1 MNASVLNDE
10 ISRLQSD
17 NRILS
22 EDLRQCQNDKD
33 FVWSLWKKLQVA
45 NPDVTQ
51 AISLV
56 VQREKEKAEIKD
68 RKVLDVL
75 QLKDDKIEELQTLLT
90 HRSRE
95 LGEIASLRIDHQ
107 GELQRFQREID
118 QLRDQNAALEM
129 QLRARGVVLT
139 PPPRF
144 SWKMRS
150 VEVRQKSSGD
160 LHRNTVESL
169 SHDKSD
175 LEQKC
180 RKMSTEIEVVRAEKE
195 SIIAQKVALENKVRQ
210 LEHDMNEKMDKF
222 EGIIRELGEARK
234 FLQQYEV
241 KTRQLTK
248 ETEFKN
254 KELETI
260 RKELSELWNSHNQ
273 LTEHSSQQ
281 AEVIRQLQS
290 LQQDTQ
296 KMLKNQEDAY
306 SMETNSLQDM
316 YKDLT
321 NRYEAAKKTQSEMRQ
336 EIHNVRK
343 ELLEKDSVIASLQG
357 KVDGYHR
364 RQRSHSPGT
373 SGSFIDDRPSADLE
387 IKVRGMQREL
397 NLLREELEDKDRLI
411 ERLEEENEK
420 VNIEFDVSGLN
431 KRGRTHST
439 PAREVRSVALSPI
452 KSSTREDYSRSRSLS
467 PVRKVKEGPAPR
479 QGDLRHRLV
488 QTERKLDDTKN
499 MLRLKNRELEELK
512 KAHAKRLDR
521 LKSAQTDY
529 KILKDQLKL
538 YEDENSNKMERGR
551 KKKRADPRELRQEN
565 SDKVWNELAVYKAEN
580 RNLVVEKMS
589 LEEEIDM
596 LKVQASQDAATL
608 HELKVAVEQEREN
621 RQYDKKKT
629 EYQTQEKSDLQAE
642 LTLTKSE
649 VQSKSIRLDKVE
661 RELRETR
668 SEKEVLQEERRNLK
682 SEILEMKQA
691 NSKHRMETANLKR
704 DINRLERE
712 LEEEKLAKQF
722 QAVKEKMY
730 TKPVRPTARSRRLES
745 RNNNRAAKRYQKALN
760 RSIEKMRSVFHDFE
774 DEGWEELPESEEIEE
789 ETESDSL
796 GQAIVDMSQS
806 QTPPPSDE
814 SMDNRHTIKQNL
826 RPLSFKMS
834 SVRNRRGGIRN
845 VHSRNRGVSRL
856 HKAKMDD
863 GIKRAMQKEVGTSS
877 SKPAVQDFSPSPK
890 IQEQRAY
897 EQRVQASNHLA
908 RQAKQLK
915 QRVGYLTQQVGSLSF
930 TITTLRDSRATAVK
944 ALEQQKE
951 VNQQQQADLNLA
963 NQRLRM
969 AKQNMQ
975 KLTTDMDKVLQEK
988 ASLEAQV
995 VEENRHTTATD
1006 KHTEQDW
1013 KILESRLKAS
1023 SNELCRQSNQV
1034 RQLKQE
1040 NEQQHEQ
1047 VRSLQ
1052 ERMSRLERDNNQKR
1066 TLLEDQRVK
1075 LKLAQTNAKSEQS
1088 ANEEM
1093 ETRIKLVQDTC
1104 DRLKIQVES
1113 YKKRL
1118 SAVTREKR
1126 EYEERFLKINNE
1138 LEKKNK
1144 HFVESQTR
1152 RMELESAVGELEK
1165 TAQQQL
1171 RGLASQSEVAI
1182 EAAQRK
1188 LSEAYYTIEQYQQF
1202 VKCLGQE
1209 FIKRLNQSR
1218 FHLKETLSHRE
1229 KDIRQS
1235 QANASLQKAQAMA
1248 KDILNLS
1255 QSDLEEIMS
1264 ADGES
1269 DRMEED
1275 ISTDKRRDKRWS
1287 KKCEKLL
1294 NSKEDFANPLV
1305 DLFVQKME
1313 EMCELTSKLQAA

>member
-10 ISRLQSD
+10 ISRLQSE

-45 NPDVTQ
+45 NPDVTK

-68 RKVLDVL
+68 RKVLEVL

-90 HRSRE
+90 LRSRE
-95 LGEIASLRIDHQ
+95 LGEIASVRIDHQ
-107 GELQRFQREID
+107 QELQRFQREID
-118 QLRDQNAALEM
+118 QLRDQNAAMEI
-129 QLRARGVVLT
+129 Q
-139 PPPRF
+139 
-144 SWKMRS
+144 MRS
-150 VEVRQKSSGD
+150 VEFREKTSGD
-160 LHRNTVESL
+160 SHRNTMESL
-169 SHDKSD
+169 SQDKND

-180 RKMSTEIEVVRAEKE
+180 RKLSTEIEVVRAERE
-195 SIIAQKVALENKVRQ
+195 SIIAQKVTFENKVRQ
-210 LEHDMNEKMDKF
+210 LECDIEEKVNKF
-222 EGIIRELGEARK
+222 ESIIREFGEAK
-234 FLQQYEV
+234 KLLQQYEV
-241 KTRQLTK
+241 KTQKLTK
-248 ETEFKN
+248 ENEFKN
-254 KELETI
+254 KELETV

-273 LTEHSSQQ
+273 LTDHSSQQ
-281 AEVIRQLQS
+281 ADLIRQLQS
-290 LQQDTQ
+290 LQHDTQ

-306 SMETNSLQDM
+306 CMETNSLQDM

-321 NRYEAAKKTQSEMRQ
+321 NRYESAKKAQSEMRQ
-336 EIHNVRK
+336 DVHNLRK
-343 ELLEKDSVIASLQG
+343 ELLEKDSIIASLQG
-357 KVDGYHR
+357 KVDGYQR
-364 RQRSHSPGT
+364 RQRSRSPGT

-387 IKVRGMQREL
+387 IKIRGMQREI
-397 NLLREELEDKDRLI
+397 NLLKDELEDKDRLI
-411 ERLEEENEK
+411 ERLEQENDK
-420 VNIEFDVSGLN
+420 LNIEFDVSGLN
-431 KRGRTHST
+431 RRERTHST

-452 KSSTREDYSRSRSLS
+452 KSSSRGEQSRSRSLS
-467 PVRKVKEGPAPR
+467 PVRRVKDGPPPR
-479 QGDLRHRLV
+479 QGDLRHRLL

-499 MLRLKNRELEELK
+499 MLKLKNRELEELK
-512 KAHAKRLDR
+512 KAHSKRLDR

-538 YEDENSNKMERGR
+538 YEDENSNKLERGR
-551 KKKRADPRELRQEN
+551 KKKRTDSRELRQEN
-565 SDKVWNELAVYKAEN
+565 SDKVWNELAVFKTEN
-580 RNLVVEKMS
+580 RSLVVEKMS

-596 LKVQASQDAATL
+596 LRVQASQDAATL
-608 HELKVAVEQEREN
+608 HELKVALEQERES
-621 RQYDKKKT
+621 RQYDKKKS
-629 EYQTQEKSDLQAE
+629 EYQNQEKSDLQSE

-649 VQSKSIRLDKVE
+649 VQSKSIRLDKLE
-661 RELRETR
+661 RDFRELQ
-668 SEKEVLQEERRNLK
+668 SEKEALLEERRNLR
-682 SEILEMKQA
+682 SEITELKQG

-712 LEEEKLAKQF
+712 LEEERLTKQF
-722 QAVKEKMY
+722 QAAKEKLSSKQ
-730 TKPVRPTARSRRLES
+730 TKPSGITRRAETKNKS
-745 RNNNRAAKRYQKALN
+745 RAAHRYQKALN
-760 RSIEKMRSVFHDFE
+760 KSIEKMRSVFNNFE
-774 DEGWEELPESEEIEE
+774 EEGWEEIPESEEIDE

-796 GQAIVDMSQS
+796 GQAIVDLSQCH
-806 QTPPPSDE
+806 TPPHSDE
-814 SMDNRHTIKQNL
+814 SMDHRHTIKRNL
-826 RPLSFKMS
+826 RPLSFKMAS
-834 SVRNRRGGIRN
+834 IRNRRVGIRN
-845 VHSRNRGVSRL
+845 VHSRNRGNSRAHSMKVADSNKGVSHR
-856 HKAKMDD
+856 
-863 GIKRAMQKEVGTSS
+863 EFGTSPI
-877 SKPAVQDFSPSPK
+877 KPAVQEFSPSPR

-915 QRVGYLTQQVGSLSF
+915 QRVGYLTQQ
-930 TITTLRDSRATAVK
+930 ITTLRESRGTAVK

-951 VNQQQQADLNLA
+951 MNQQQQADLNLA

-969 AKQNMQ
+969 AKQNIQ

-988 ASLEAQV
+988 ASLEAQL

-1023 SNELCRQSNQV
+1023 SNELCRQSNQA

-1047 VRSLQ
+1047 IRGLQ
-1052 ERMSRLERDNNQKR
+1052 ERVSRLERDNNQKR

-1075 LKLAQTNAKSEQS
+1075 LKLAQTNAKSEQN

-1093 ETRIKLVQDTC
+1093 ETRIKLVQDTS

-1126 EYEERFLKINNE
+1126 DYEERFLKVNTE

-1144 HFVESQTR
+1144 HFIESQTR

-1171 RGLASQSEVAI
+1171 RGLASQSETAI
-1182 EAAQRK
+1182 EAAQKK
-1188 LSEAYYTIEQYQQF
+1188 LSEAYYAIQQYQLF
-1202 VKCLGQE
+1202 VKSLCQE
-1209 FIKRLNQSR
+1209 LIKRLNQSR

-1229 KDIRQS
+1229 KESKQS
-1235 QANASLQKAQAMA
+1235 QVNASLQRAQAMA

-1255 QSDLEEIMS
+1255 QSDLEDIMS
-1264 ADGES
+1264 ADGDPE
-1269 DRMEED
+1269 RMEND
-1275 ISTDKRRDKRWS
+1275 ISTDKKRDRRWS

-1294 NSKEDFANPLV
+1294 NSKEDFVNPLV

-1313 EMCELTSKLQAA
+1313 EMCELSSKLQAA

>member
-10 ISRLQSD
+10 ISRLQSE
-17 NRILS
+17 NRIVS

-45 NPDVTQ
+45 NPDVTK

-68 RKVLDVL
+68 RKVLEVL

-90 HRSRE
+90 LRSRE
-95 LGEIASLRIDHQ
+95 LGEIASVRIDHQ
-107 GELQRFQREID
+107 QELQRFQKEID
-118 QLRDQNAALEM
+118 QLRDQNAAMEI
-129 QLRARGVVLT
+129 Q
-139 PPPRF
+139 
-144 SWKMRS
+144 MRS
-150 VEVRQKSSGD
+150 VEFREKTSGD
-160 LHRNTVESL
+160 SHRNTMESL
-169 SHDKSD
+169 SQDKND
-175 LEQKC
+175 LEQKY
-180 RKMSTEIEVVRAEKE
+180 RKLSTEIEVVRAERE
-195 SIIAQKVALENKVRQ
+195 SIIAQKVTFENKVRQ
-210 LEHDMNEKMDKF
+210 LECDIEEKVNKF
-222 EGIIRELGEARK
+222 ESIIREFGEAK
-234 FLQQYEV
+234 KLLQQYEV
-241 KTRQLTK
+241 KTQKLTK
-248 ETEFKN
+248 ENEFKN
-254 KELETI
+254 KELETV

-273 LTEHSSQQ
+273 LTDHSSQQ
-281 AEVIRQLQS
+281 ADLIRQLQS
-290 LQQDTQ
+290 LQHDTQ

-306 SMETNSLQDM
+306 CMETNSLQDM

-321 NRYEAAKKTQSEMRQ
+321 NRYESAKKAQSEMRQ
-336 EIHNVRK
+336 DVHNLRK
-343 ELLEKDSVIASLQG
+343 ELLEKDSIIASLQG
-357 KVDGYHR
+357 KVDGYQR
-364 RQRSHSPGT
+364 RQRSRSPGT

-387 IKVRGMQREL
+387 IKIRGMQREI
-397 NLLREELEDKDRLI
+397 NLLKDELEDKDRLI
-411 ERLEEENEK
+411 ERLEQENDK
-420 VNIEFDVSGLN
+420 LNIEFDVSGLN
-431 KRGRTHST
+431 RRERTHST

-452 KSSTREDYSRSRSLS
+452 KSSSRGEQSRSRSLS
-467 PVRKVKEGPAPR
+467 PVRRVKDGPPPR
-479 QGDLRHRLV
+479 QGDLRHRLL

-499 MLRLKNRELEELK
+499 MLKLKNRELEELK
-512 KAHAKRLDR
+512 KAHSKRLDR

-538 YEDENSNKMERGR
+538 YEDENSNKLERGR
-551 KKKRADPRELRQEN
+551 KKKRTDSRELRQEN
-565 SDKVWNELAVYKAEN
+565 SDKVWNELAVFKTEN
-580 RNLVVEKMS
+580 RSLVVEKMS

-596 LKVQASQDAATL
+596 LRVQASQDAATL
-608 HELKVAVEQEREN
+608 HELKVALEQERES
-621 RQYDKKKT
+621 RQYDKKKS
-629 EYQTQEKSDLQAE
+629 EYQNQEKSDLQSE

-649 VQSKSIRLDKVE
+649 VQSKSIRLDKLE
-661 RELRETR
+661 RDFRELQ
-668 SEKEVLQEERRNLK
+668 SEKEALLEERRNLR
-682 SEILEMKQA
+682 SEITELKQG

-712 LEEEKLAKQF
+712 LEEERLTKQF
-722 QAVKEKMY
+722 QAAKEKLSSKQ
-730 TKPVRPTARSRRLES
+730 TKPSGITRRAETKNKS
-745 RNNNRAAKRYQKALN
+745 RAAHRYQKALN
-760 RSIEKMRSVFHDFE
+760 KSIEKMRSVFNNFE
-774 DEGWEELPESEEIEE
+774 EEGWEEIPESEEIDE

-796 GQAIVDMSQS
+796 GQAIVDLSQCH
-806 QTPPPSDE
+806 TPPHSDE
-814 SMDNRHTIKQNL
+814 SMDHRHTIKRNL
-826 RPLSFKMS
+826 RPLSFKMAS
-834 SVRNRRGGIRN
+834 IRNRRVGIRN
-845 VHSRNRGVSRL
+845 VHSRNRGNSRAHSMKVADSNKGVSHR
-856 HKAKMDD
+856 
-863 GIKRAMQKEVGTSS
+863 EFGTSPI
-877 SKPAVQDFSPSPK
+877 KPAVQEFSPSPR

-915 QRVGYLTQQVGSLSF
+915 QRVGYLTQQ
-930 TITTLRDSRATAVK
+930 ITTLRESRGTAVK

-951 VNQQQQADLNLA
+951 MNQQQQADLNLA

-969 AKQNMQ
+969 AKQNIQ

-988 ASLEAQV
+988 ASLEAQL

-1023 SNELCRQSNQV
+1023 SNELCRQSNQA

-1047 VRSLQ
+1047 IRGLQ
-1052 ERMSRLERDNNQKR
+1052 ERVSRLERDNNQKR

-1075 LKLAQTNAKSEQS
+1075 LKLAQTNAKSEQN

-1093 ETRIKLVQDTC
+1093 ETRIKLVQDTS

-1126 EYEERFLKINNE
+1126 DYEERFLKVNTE

-1144 HFVESQTR
+1144 HFIESQTR

-1171 RGLASQSEVAI
+1171 RGLASQSETAI
-1182 EAAQRK
+1182 EAAQKK
-1188 LSEAYYTIEQYQQF
+1188 LSEAYYAIQQYHLF
-1202 VKCLGQE
+1202 VKSLGQE
-1209 FIKRLNQSR
+1209 LIKRLNQSR

-1229 KDIRQS
+1229 KESKQS
-1235 QANASLQKAQAMA
+1235 QANASLQRAQAMA

-1255 QSDLEEIMS
+1255 QSDLEDIMS
-1264 ADGES
+1264 ADGDPE
-1269 DRMEED
+1269 RMEDD
-1275 ISTDKRRDKRWS
+1275 ISTDKKRDRRWS

-1294 NSKEDFANPLV
+1294 NSKEDFVNPLV

-1313 EMCELTSKLQAA
+1313 EMCELSSKLQAA

>member
-10 ISRLQSD
+10 ISRLQSE

-45 NPDVTQ
+45 NPDVTK

-68 RKVLDVL
+68 RKVLEVL

-90 HRSRE
+90 LRSRE
-95 LGEIASLRIDHQ
+95 LGEIASVRIDHQ
-107 GELQRFQREID
+107 QELQRFQREID
-118 QLRDQNAALEM
+118 QLRDQNAAMEI
-129 QLRARGVVLT
+129 Q
-139 PPPRF
+139 
-144 SWKMRS
+144 MRS
-150 VEVRQKSSGD
+150 VEFREKTSGD
-160 LHRNTVESL
+160 SHRNTMESL
-169 SHDKSD
+169 SQDKND

-180 RKMSTEIEVVRAEKE
+180 RKLSTEIEVVRAERE
-195 SIIAQKVALENKVRQ
+195 SIIAQKVTFENKVRQ
-210 LEHDMNEKMDKF
+210 LECDIEEKVNKF
-222 EGIIRELGEARK
+222 ESIIREFGEAK
-234 FLQQYEV
+234 KLLQQYEV
-241 KTRQLTK
+241 KTQKLTK
-248 ETEFKN
+248 ENEFKN
-254 KELETI
+254 KELETV

-273 LTEHSSQQ
+273 LTDHSSQQ
-281 AEVIRQLQS
+281 ADLIRQLQS
-290 LQQDTQ
+290 LQHDTQ

-306 SMETNSLQDM
+306 CMETNSLQDM

-321 NRYEAAKKTQSEMRQ
+321 NRYESAKKAQSEMRQ
-336 EIHNVRK
+336 DVHNLRK
-343 ELLEKDSVIASLQG
+343 ELLEKDSIIASLQG
-357 KVDGYHR
+357 KVDGYQR
-364 RQRSHSPGT
+364 RQRSRSPGT

-387 IKVRGMQREL
+387 IKIRGMQREI
-397 NLLREELEDKDRLI
+397 NLLKDELEDKDRLI
-411 ERLEEENEK
+411 ERLEQENDK
-420 VNIEFDVSGLN
+420 LNIEFDVSGLN
-431 KRGRTHST
+431 RRERTHST

-452 KSSTREDYSRSRSLS
+452 KSSSRGEQSRSRSLS
-467 PVRKVKEGPAPR
+467 PVRRTKDAPPPR
-479 QGDLRHRLV
+479 QGDLRHRLL

-512 KAHAKRLDR
+512 KAHSKRLDR

-538 YEDENSNKMERGR
+538 YEDENSNKLERGR
-551 KKKRADPRELRQEN
+551 KKKRTDSRELRQEN
-565 SDKVWNELAVYKAEN
+565 SDKVWNELAVFKTEN

-596 LKVQASQDAATL
+596 LRVQASQDAATL
-608 HELKVAVEQEREN
+608 HELKVALEQERES
-621 RQYDKKKT
+621 RQYDKKKS
-629 EYQTQEKSDLQAE
+629 EYQNQERSDLQSE

-649 VQSKSIRLDKVE
+649 VQSKSIRLDKLE
-661 RELRETR
+661 RDFRELQ
-668 SEKEVLQEERRNLK
+668 SEKEALLEERRNLR
-682 SEILEMKQA
+682 SEITELKQG
-691 NSKHRMETANLKR
+691 NSKHRVETANLKR

-712 LEEEKLAKQF
+712 LEEEKLTKQF
-722 QAVKEKMY
+722 QAAKEKMSSKQ
-730 TKPVRPTARSRRLES
+730 TKLSGITRRAETKNKS
-745 RNNNRAAKRYQKALN
+745 RAAHRYQKALN
-760 RSIEKMRSVFHDFE
+760 KSIEKMRSVFNNFE
-774 DEGWEELPESEEIEE
+774 EEGWEEIPESEEIDE

-796 GQAIVDMSQS
+796 GQAIVDLSQCH
-806 QTPPPSDE
+806 TPPHSDE
-814 SMDNRHTIKQNL
+814 SMDHRHAIKRNL
-826 RPLSFKMS
+826 RPLSFKMTS
-834 SVRNRRGGIRN
+834 LRNRRVGIRN
-845 VHSRNRGVSRL
+845 VHSRNRGNSRA
-856 HKAKMDD
+856 HSMKVADSN
-863 GIKRAMQKEVGTSS
+863 KRVTHREFGTSPI
-877 SKPAVQDFSPSPK
+877 KPAVQEFSPSPR

-915 QRVGYLTQQVGSLSF
+915 QRVGYLTQQ
-930 TITTLRDSRATAVK
+930 ITTLRESRGTAVK
-944 ALEQQKE
+944 TLEQQKE
-951 VNQQQQADLNLA
+951 MNQQHQADLNLA

-969 AKQNMQ
+969 AKQNIQ

-988 ASLEAQV
+988 ASLEAQL

-1023 SNELCRQSNQV
+1023 SNELCRQSNQA

-1047 VRSLQ
+1047 IRGLQ
-1052 ERMSRLERDNNQKR
+1052 ERVSRLERDNNQKR

-1075 LKLAQTNAKSEQS
+1075 LKLAQTNAKSEQN

-1093 ETRIKLVQDTC
+1093 ETRIKLVQDTS

-1126 EYEERFLKINNE
+1126 DYEERFLKVNTE

-1144 HFVESQTR
+1144 HFIESQTR
-1152 RMELESAVGELEK
+1152 RMELESAMGELEK

-1171 RGLASQSEVAI
+1171 RGLASQSETAI
-1182 EAAQRK
+1182 EAAQKK
-1188 LSEAYYTIEQYQQF
+1188 LSEAYYAIQQYQLF
-1202 VKCLGQE
+1202 VKSLGQE
-1209 FIKRLNQSR
+1209 LIKRLNQSR

-1229 KDIRQS
+1229 KESKQS
-1235 QANASLQKAQAMA
+1235 QANASLQRAQAMA

-1255 QSDLEEIMS
+1255 QSDLEDIMS
-1264 ADGES
+1264 ADGDPE
-1269 DRMEED
+1269 RMEDD
-1275 ISTDKRRDKRWS
+1275 ISTDKKRDRRWS

-1294 NSKEDFANPLV
+1294 NSKEDFVNPLV

-1313 EMCELTSKLQAA
+1313 EMCELSSKLQAA

>member
-10 ISRLQSD
+10 ISRLQSE
-17 NRILS
+17 NRIVS

-45 NPDVTQ
+45 NPDVTKT
-51 AISLV
+51 ISLV

-68 RKVLDVL
+68 RKVLEVL

-90 HRSRE
+90 LRSRE
-95 LGEIASLRIDHQ
+95 LGEIASVRIDHQ
-107 GELQRFQREID
+107 QELQRFQREID
-118 QLRDQNAALEM
+118 QLRDQNAAMEI
-129 QLRARGVVLT
+129 Q
-139 PPPRF
+139 
-144 SWKMRS
+144 MRS
-150 VEVRQKSSGD
+150 VEFREKTSGD
-160 LHRNTVESL
+160 SHRNTMESL
-169 SHDKSD
+169 SQDKND

-180 RKMSTEIEVVRAEKE
+180 RKLSTEIEVVRAERE
-195 SIIAQKVALENKVRQ
+195 SIIAQKVTFENKVRQ
-210 LEHDMNEKMDKF
+210 LECDIEEKVNKF
-222 EGIIRELGEARK
+222 ESIIREFGEAK
-234 FLQQYEV
+234 KLLQQYEV
-241 KTRQLTK
+241 KTQKLTK
-248 ETEFKN
+248 ENEFKN
-254 KELETI
+254 KELETV

-273 LTEHSSQQ
+273 LTDHSSQQ
-281 AEVIRQLQS
+281 ADLIRQLQS
-290 LQQDTQ
+290 LQHDTQ

-306 SMETNSLQDM
+306 CMETNSLQDM

-321 NRYEAAKKTQSEMRQ
+321 NRYESAKKAQSEMRQ
-336 EIHNVRK
+336 DVHNLRK
-343 ELLEKDSVIASLQG
+343 ELLEKDSIIASLQG
-357 KVDGYHR
+357 KVDGYQR
-364 RQRSHSPGT
+364 RQRSRSPGT

-387 IKVRGMQREL
+387 IKIRGMQREI
-397 NLLREELEDKDRLI
+397 NLLKDELEDKDRLI
-411 ERLEEENEK
+411 ERLEQENDK
-420 VNIEFDVSGLN
+420 LNIEFDVSGLN
-431 KRGRTHST
+431 RRERTHST

-452 KSSTREDYSRSRSLS
+452 KSSSRGEQSRSRSLS
-467 PVRKVKEGPAPR
+467 PVRRVKDGPPPR
-479 QGDLRHRLV
+479 QGDLRHRLL

-499 MLRLKNRELEELK
+499 MLKLKNRELEELK
-512 KAHAKRLDR
+512 KAHSKRLDR

-538 YEDENSNKMERGR
+538 YEDENSNKLERGR
-551 KKKRADPRELRQEN
+551 KKKRTDSRELRQEN
-565 SDKVWNELAVYKAEN
+565 SDKVWNELAVFKTEN
-580 RNLVVEKMS
+580 RSLVVEKMS

-596 LKVQASQDAATL
+596 LRVQASQDAATL
-608 HELKVAVEQEREN
+608 HELKVALEQERES
-621 RQYDKKKT
+621 RQYDKKKS
-629 EYQTQEKSDLQAE
+629 EYQNQEKSDLQSE

-649 VQSKSIRLDKVE
+649 VQSKSIRLDKLE
-661 RELRETR
+661 RDFRELQ
-668 SEKEVLQEERRNLK
+668 SEKEALLEERRNLR
-682 SEILEMKQA
+682 SEITELKQG

-712 LEEEKLAKQF
+712 LEEERLTKQF
-722 QAVKEKMY
+722 QAAKEKLSSKQ
-730 TKPVRPTARSRRLES
+730 TKPSGITRRAETKNKS
-745 RNNNRAAKRYQKALN
+745 RAAHRYQKALN
-760 RSIEKMRSVFHDFE
+760 KSIEKMRSVFNNFE
-774 DEGWEELPESEEIEE
+774 EEGWEEIPESEEIDE

-796 GQAIVDMSQS
+796 GQAIVDLSQCH
-806 QTPPPSDE
+806 TPPHSDE
-814 SMDNRHTIKQNL
+814 SMDHRHTIKRNL
-826 RPLSFKMS
+826 RPLSFKMAS
-834 SVRNRRGGIRN
+834 IRNRRVGIRN
-845 VHSRNRGVSRL
+845 VHSRNRGNSRAHSMKVADSNKGVSHR
-856 HKAKMDD
+856 
-863 GIKRAMQKEVGTSS
+863 EFGTSPI
-877 SKPAVQDFSPSPK
+877 KPAVQEFSPSPR

-915 QRVGYLTQQVGSLSF
+915 QRVGYLTQQ
-930 TITTLRDSRATAVK
+930 ITTLRESRGTAVK

-951 VNQQQQADLNLA
+951 MNQQQQADLNLA

-969 AKQNMQ
+969 AKQNIQ

-988 ASLEAQV
+988 ASLEAQL

-1023 SNELCRQSNQV
+1023 SNELCRQSNQA

-1047 VRSLQ
+1047 IRGLQ
-1052 ERMSRLERDNNQKR
+1052 ERVSRLERDNNQKR

-1075 LKLAQTNAKSEQS
+1075 LKLAQTNAKSEQN

-1093 ETRIKLVQDTC
+1093 ETRIKLVQDTS

-1126 EYEERFLKINNE
+1126 DYEERFLKVNTE

-1144 HFVESQTR
+1144 HFIESQTR

-1171 RGLASQSEVAI
+1171 RGLASQSETAI
-1182 EAAQRK
+1182 EAAQKK
-1188 LSEAYYTIEQYQQF
+1188 LSEAYYAIQQYQLF
-1202 VKCLGQE
+1202 VKSLGQE
-1209 FIKRLNQSR
+1209 LIKRLNQSR

-1229 KDIRQS
+1229 KESKQS
-1235 QANASLQKAQAMA
+1235 QVNASLQRAQAMA

-1255 QSDLEEIMS
+1255 QSDLEDIMS
-1264 ADGES
+1264 ADGDPE
-1269 DRMEED
+1269 RMEND
-1275 ISTDKRRDKRWS
+1275 ISTDKKRDRRWS

-1294 NSKEDFANPLV
+1294 NSKEDFVNPLV

-1313 EMCELTSKLQAA
+1313 EMCELSSKLQAA

>member
-10 ISRLQSD
+10 ISRLQSE

-45 NPDVTQ
+45 NPDVTK

-68 RKVLDVL
+68 RKVLEVL

-90 HRSRE
+90 LRSRE
-95 LGEIASLRIDHQ
+95 LGEIASVRIDHQ
-107 GELQRFQREID
+107 QELQRFQREID
-118 QLRDQNAALEM
+118 QLRDQNAAMEI
-129 QLRARGVVLT
+129 Q
-139 PPPRF
+139 
-144 SWKMRS
+144 MRS
-150 VEVRQKSSGD
+150 VEFREKTSGD
-160 LHRNTVESL
+160 SHRNTMESL
-169 SHDKSD
+169 SQDKND

-180 RKMSTEIEVVRAEKE
+180 RKLSTEIEVVRAERE
-195 SIIAQKVALENKVRQ
+195 SIIAQKVTFENKVRQ
-210 LEHDMNEKMDKF
+210 LECDIEEKVNKF
-222 EGIIRELGEARK
+222 ESIIREFGEAK
-234 FLQQYEV
+234 KLLQQYEV
-241 KTRQLTK
+241 KTQKLTK
-248 ETEFKN
+248 ENEFKN
-254 KELETI
+254 KELETV

-273 LTEHSSQQ
+273 LTDHSSQQ
-281 AEVIRQLQS
+281 ADLIRQLQS
-290 LQQDTQ
+290 LQHDTQ

-306 SMETNSLQDM
+306 CMETNSLQDM

-321 NRYEAAKKTQSEMRQ
+321 NRYESAKKAQSEMRQ
-336 EIHNVRK
+336 DVHNLRK
-343 ELLEKDSVIASLQG
+343 ELLEKDSIIASLQG
-357 KVDGYHR
+357 KVDGYQR
-364 RQRSHSPGT
+364 RQRSRSPGT

-387 IKVRGMQREL
+387 IKIRGMQREI
-397 NLLREELEDKDRLI
+397 NLLKDELEDKDRLI
-411 ERLEEENEK
+411 ERLEQENDK
-420 VNIEFDVSGLN
+420 LNIEFDVSGLN
-431 KRGRTHST
+431 RRERTHST

-452 KSSTREDYSRSRSLS
+452 KSSSRGEQSRSRSLS
-467 PVRKVKEGPAPR
+467 PVRRVKDGPPPR
-479 QGDLRHRLV
+479 QGDLRHRLL
-488 QTERKLDDTKN
+488 QTERKLDNTKN
-499 MLRLKNRELEELK
+499 MLKLKNRELEELK
-512 KAHAKRLDR
+512 KAHSKRLDR

-538 YEDENSNKMERGR
+538 YEDENSNKLERGR
-551 KKKRADPRELRQEN
+551 KKKRTDSRELRQEN
-565 SDKVWNELAVYKAEN
+565 SDKVWNELAVFKTEN
-580 RNLVVEKMS
+580 RSLVVEKMS

-596 LKVQASQDAATL
+596 LRVQASQDAATL
-608 HELKVAVEQEREN
+608 HELKVALEQERES
-621 RQYDKKKT
+621 RQYDKKKS
-629 EYQTQEKSDLQAE
+629 EYQNQEKSDLQSE

-649 VQSKSIRLDKVE
+649 VQSKSIRLDKLE
-661 RELRETR
+661 RDFRELQ
-668 SEKEVLQEERRNLK
+668 SEKEALLEERRNLR
-682 SEILEMKQA
+682 SEITELKQG

-712 LEEEKLAKQF
+712 LEEERLTKQF
-722 QAVKEKMY
+722 QAAKEKLSSKQ
-730 TKPVRPTARSRRLES
+730 TKPSGITWRAETKNKS
-745 RNNNRAAKRYQKALN
+745 RAAHRYQKALN
-760 RSIEKMRSVFHDFE
+760 KSIEKMRSVFNNFE
-774 DEGWEELPESEEIEE
+774 EEGWEEIPESEEIDE

-796 GQAIVDMSQS
+796 GQAIVDLSQCH
-806 QTPPPSDE
+806 TPPHSDE
-814 SMDNRHTIKQNL
+814 SMDHRHTIKRNL
-826 RPLSFKMS
+826 RPLSFKMAS
-834 SVRNRRGGIRN
+834 IRNRRVGIRN
-845 VHSRNRGVSRL
+845 VHSRNRGNSRAHSMKVADSNKGVSHR
-856 HKAKMDD
+856 
-863 GIKRAMQKEVGTSS
+863 EFGTSPI
-877 SKPAVQDFSPSPK
+877 KPAVQEFSPSPR

-915 QRVGYLTQQVGSLSF
+915 QRVGYLTQQ
-930 TITTLRDSRATAVK
+930 ITTLRESRGTAVK

-951 VNQQQQADLNLA
+951 MNQQQQADLNLA

-969 AKQNMQ
+969 AKQNIQ

-988 ASLEAQV
+988 ASLEAQL

-1023 SNELCRQSNQV
+1023 SNELCRQSNQA

-1047 VRSLQ
+1047 IRGLQ
-1052 ERMSRLERDNNQKR
+1052 ERVSRLERDNNQKR

-1075 LKLAQTNAKSEQS
+1075 LKLAQTNAKSEQN

-1093 ETRIKLVQDTC
+1093 ETRIKLVQDTS

-1126 EYEERFLKINNE
+1126 DYEERFLKVNTE

-1144 HFVESQTR
+1144 HFIESQTR

-1171 RGLASQSEVAI
+1171 RGLASQSETAI
-1182 EAAQRK
+1182 EAAQKK
-1188 LSEAYYTIEQYQQF
+1188 LSEAYYAIQQYQLF
-1202 VKCLGQE
+1202 VKSLGQE
-1209 FIKRLNQSR
+1209 LIKRLNQSR

-1229 KDIRQS
+1229 KESKQS
-1235 QANASLQKAQAMA
+1235 QANASLQRAQAMA

-1255 QSDLEEIMS
+1255 QSDLEDIMS
-1264 ADGES
+1264 ADGDPE
-1269 DRMEED
+1269 RMEDD
-1275 ISTDKRRDKRWS
+1275 ISTDKKRDRRWS

-1294 NSKEDFANPLV
+1294 NSKEDFVNPLV

-1313 EMCELTSKLQAA
+1313 EMCELSSKLQAA

>member
-10 ISRLQSD
+10 ISRLQSE
-17 NRILS
+17 NRIVS

-45 NPDVTQ
+45 NPDVTK

-68 RKVLDVL
+68 RKVLEVL

-90 HRSRE
+90 LRSRE
-95 LGEIASLRIDHQ
+95 LGEIASVRIDHQ
-107 GELQRFQREID
+107 QELQRFQREID
-118 QLRDQNAALEM
+118 QLRDQNAAMEI
-129 QLRARGVVLT
+129 Q
-139 PPPRF
+139 
-144 SWKMRS
+144 MRS
-150 VEVRQKSSGD
+150 VEFREKTSGD
-160 LHRNTVESL
+160 SHRNTMESL
-169 SHDKSD
+169 SQDKND

-180 RKMSTEIEVVRAEKE
+180 RKLSTEIEVVRAERE
-195 SIIAQKVALENKVRQ
+195 SIIAQKVTFENKVRQ
-210 LEHDMNEKMDKF
+210 LECDIEEKVNKF
-222 EGIIRELGEARK
+222 ESIIREFGEAK
-234 FLQQYEV
+234 KLLQQYEV
-241 KTRQLTK
+241 KTQKLTK
-248 ETEFKN
+248 ENEFKN
-254 KELETI
+254 KELETV

-273 LTEHSSQQ
+273 LTDHSSQQ
-281 AEVIRQLQS
+281 ADLIRQLQS
-290 LQQDTQ
+290 LQHDTQ

-306 SMETNSLQDM
+306 CMETNSLQDM

-321 NRYEAAKKTQSEMRQ
+321 NRYESAKKAQSEMRQ
-336 EIHNVRK
+336 DVHNLRK
-343 ELLEKDSVIASLQG
+343 ELLEKDSIIASLQG
-357 KVDGYHR
+357 KVDGYQR
-364 RQRSHSPGT
+364 RQRSRSPGT

-387 IKVRGMQREL
+387 IKIRGMQREI
-397 NLLREELEDKDRLI
+397 NLLKDELEDKDRLI
-411 ERLEEENEK
+411 ERLEQENDK
-420 VNIEFDVSGLN
+420 LNIEFDVSGLN
-431 KRGRTHST
+431 RRERTHST

-452 KSSTREDYSRSRSLS
+452 KSSSRGEQSRSRSLS
-467 PVRKVKEGPAPR
+467 PVRRVKDGPPPR
-479 QGDLRHRLV
+479 QGDLRHRLL

-499 MLRLKNRELEELK
+499 MLKLKNRELEELK
-512 KAHAKRLDR
+512 KAHSKRLDR

-538 YEDENSNKMERGR
+538 YEDENSNKLERGR
-551 KKKRADPRELRQEN
+551 KKKRTDSRELRQEN
-565 SDKVWNELAVYKAEN
+565 SDKVWNELAVFKTEN
-580 RNLVVEKMS
+580 RSLVVEKMS

-596 LKVQASQDAATL
+596 LRVQASQDAATL
-608 HELKVAVEQEREN
+608 HELKVALEQERES
-621 RQYDKKKT
+621 RQYDKKKS
-629 EYQTQEKSDLQAE
+629 EYQNQEKSDLQSE

-649 VQSKSIRLDKVE
+649 VQSKSIRLDKLE
-661 RELRETR
+661 RDFRELQ
-668 SEKEVLQEERRNLK
+668 SEKEALLEERRNLR
-682 SEILEMKQA
+682 SEITELKQG

-712 LEEEKLAKQF
+712 LEEERLTKQF
-722 QAVKEKMY
+722 QAAKEKLSSKQ
-730 TKPVRPTARSRRLES
+730 TKPSGITRRAETKNKS
-745 RNNNRAAKRYQKALN
+745 RAAHRYQKALN
-760 RSIEKMRSVFHDFE
+760 KSIEKMRSVFNNFE
-774 DEGWEELPESEEIEE
+774 EEGWEEIPESEEIDE

-796 GQAIVDMSQS
+796 GQAIVDLSQCH
-806 QTPPPSDE
+806 TPPHSDE
-814 SMDNRHTIKQNL
+814 SMDHRHTIKRNL
-826 RPLSFKMS
+826 RPLSFKMAS
-834 SVRNRRGGIRN
+834 IRNRRVGIRN
-845 VHSRNRGVSRL
+845 VHSRNRDNSRAHSMKVADSNKGVSHR
-856 HKAKMDD
+856 
-863 GIKRAMQKEVGTSS
+863 EFGTSPI
-877 SKPAVQDFSPSPK
+877 KPAVQEFSPSPR

-915 QRVGYLTQQVGSLSF
+915 QRVGYLTQQ
-930 TITTLRDSRATAVK
+930 ITTLRESRGTAVK

-951 VNQQQQADLNLA
+951 MNQQQQADLNLA

-969 AKQNMQ
+969 AKQNIQ

-988 ASLEAQV
+988 ASLEAQL

-1023 SNELCRQSNQV
+1023 SNELCRQSNQA

-1047 VRSLQ
+1047 IRGLQ
-1052 ERMSRLERDNNQKR
+1052 ERVSRLERDNNQKR

-1075 LKLAQTNAKSEQS
+1075 LKLAQTNAKSEQN

-1093 ETRIKLVQDTC
+1093 ETRIKLVQDTS

-1126 EYEERFLKINNE
+1126 DYEERFLKVNTE

-1144 HFVESQTR
+1144 HFIESQTR

-1171 RGLASQSEVAI
+1171 RGLASQSETAI
-1182 EAAQRK
+1182 EAAQKK
-1188 LSEAYYTIEQYQQF
+1188 LSEAYYAIQQYQLF
-1202 VKCLGQE
+1202 VKSLGQE
-1209 FIKRLNQSR
+1209 LIKRLNQSR

-1229 KDIRQS
+1229 KESKQS
-1235 QANASLQKAQAMA
+1235 QANASLQRAQAMA

-1255 QSDLEEIMS
+1255 QSDLEDIMS
-1264 ADGES
+1264 ADGDPE
-1269 DRMEED
+1269 RMEDD
-1275 ISTDKRRDKRWS
+1275 ISTDKKRDRRWS

-1294 NSKEDFANPLV
+1294 NSKEDFVNPLV

-1313 EMCELTSKLQAA
+1313 EMCELSSKLQAA

>member
-10 ISRLQSD
+10 ISRLQSE

-45 NPDVTQ
+45 NPDVTK

-68 RKVLDVL
+68 RKVLEVL

-90 HRSRE
+90 LRSRE
-95 LGEIASLRIDHQ
+95 LGEIASVRIDHQ
-107 GELQRFQREID
+107 QELQRFQREID
-118 QLRDQNAALEM
+118 QLRDQNAAMEI
-129 QLRARGVVLT
+129 QLRAQGVVFT

-150 VEVRQKSSGD
+150 VEFREKTSGD
-160 LHRNTVESL
+160 SHRNTMESL
-169 SHDKSD
+169 SQDKND

-180 RKMSTEIEVVRAEKE
+180 RKLSTEIEVVRAERE
-195 SIIAQKVALENKVRQ
+195 SIIAQKVTFENKVRQ
-210 LEHDMNEKMDKF
+210 LECDIEEKVNKF
-222 EGIIRELGEARK
+222 ESIIREFGEAK
-234 FLQQYEV
+234 KLLQQYEV
-241 KTRQLTK
+241 KTQKLTK
-248 ETEFKN
+248 ENEFKN
-254 KELETI
+254 KELETV

-273 LTEHSSQQ
+273 LTDHSSQQ
-281 AEVIRQLQS
+281 ADLIRQLQS
-290 LQQDTQ
+290 LQHDTQ

-306 SMETNSLQDM
+306 CMETNSLQDM

-321 NRYEAAKKTQSEMRQ
+321 NRYESAKKAQSEMRQ
-336 EIHNVRK
+336 DVHNLRK
-343 ELLEKDSVIASLQG
+343 ELLEKDSIIASLQG
-357 KVDGYHR
+357 KVDGYQR
-364 RQRSHSPGT
+364 RQRSRSPGT

-387 IKVRGMQREL
+387 IKIRGMQREI
-397 NLLREELEDKDRLI
+397 NLLKDELEDKDRLI
-411 ERLEEENEK
+411 ERLEQENDK
-420 VNIEFDVSGLN
+420 LNIEFDVSGLN
-431 KRGRTHST
+431 RRERTHST

-452 KSSTREDYSRSRSLS
+452 KSSSRGEQSRSRSLS
-467 PVRKVKEGPAPR
+467 PVRRVKDGPPPR
-479 QGDLRHRLV
+479 QGDLRHRLL

-499 MLRLKNRELEELK
+499 MLKLKNRELEELK
-512 KAHAKRLDR
+512 KAHSKRLDR

-538 YEDENSNKMERGR
+538 YEDENSNKLERGR
-551 KKKRADPRELRQEN
+551 KKKRTDSRELRQEN
-565 SDKVWNELAVYKAEN
+565 SDKVWNELAVFKTEN
-580 RNLVVEKMS
+580 RSLVVEKMS

-596 LKVQASQDAATL
+596 LRVQASQDAATL
-608 HELKVAVEQEREN
+608 HELKVALEQERES
-621 RQYDKKKT
+621 RQYDKKKS
-629 EYQTQEKSDLQAE
+629 EYQNQEKSDLQSE

-649 VQSKSIRLDKVE
+649 VQSKSIRLDKLE
-661 RELRETR
+661 RDFRELQ
-668 SEKEVLQEERRNLK
+668 SEKEALLEERRNLR
-682 SEILEMKQA
+682 SEITELKQG

-712 LEEEKLAKQF
+712 LEEERLTKQF
-722 QAVKEKMY
+722 QAAKEKLSSKQ
-730 TKPVRPTARSRRLES
+730 TKPSGITRRAETKNKS
-745 RNNNRAAKRYQKALN
+745 RAAHRYQKALN
-760 RSIEKMRSVFHDFE
+760 KSIEKMRSVFNNFE
-774 DEGWEELPESEEIEE
+774 EEGWEEIPESEEIDE

-796 GQAIVDMSQS
+796 GQAIVDLSQCH
-806 QTPPPSDE
+806 TPPHSDE
-814 SMDNRHTIKQNL
+814 SMDHRHTIKRNL
-826 RPLSFKMS
+826 RPLSFKMAS
-834 SVRNRRGGIRN
+834 LRNRRVGIRN
-845 VHSRNRGVSRL
+845 VHSRNRGNSRAHSMKVADSNKGVSHR
-856 HKAKMDD
+856 
-863 GIKRAMQKEVGTSS
+863 EFGTSPI
-877 SKPAVQDFSPSPK
+877 KPAVQEFSPSPR

-915 QRVGYLTQQVGSLSF
+915 QRVGYLTQQ
-930 TITTLRDSRATAVK
+930 ITTLRESRGTAVK

-951 VNQQQQADLNLA
+951 MNQQQQADLNLA

-969 AKQNMQ
+969 AKQNIQ

-988 ASLEAQV
+988 ASLEAQL

-1023 SNELCRQSNQV
+1023 SNELCRQSNQA

-1047 VRSLQ
+1047 IRGLQ
-1052 ERMSRLERDNNQKR
+1052 ERVSRLERDNNQKR

-1075 LKLAQTNAKSEQS
+1075 LKLAQTNAKSEQN

-1093 ETRIKLVQDTC
+1093 ETRIKLVQDTS

-1126 EYEERFLKINNE
+1126 DYEERFLKVNTE

-1144 HFVESQTR
+1144 HFIESQTR

-1171 RGLASQSEVAI
+1171 RGLASQSETAI
-1182 EAAQRK
+1182 EAAQKK
-1188 LSEAYYTIEQYQQF
+1188 LSEAYYAIQQYQLF
-1202 VKCLGQE
+1202 VKSLGQE
-1209 FIKRLNQSR
+1209 LIKRLNQSR

-1229 KDIRQS
+1229 KESKQS
-1235 QANASLQKAQAMA
+1235 QANASLQRAQAMA

-1255 QSDLEEIMS
+1255 QSDLEDIMS
-1264 ADGES
+1264 ADGDPE
-1269 DRMEED
+1269 RMEDD
-1275 ISTDKRRDKRWS
+1275 ISTDKKRDRRWS

-1294 NSKEDFANPLV
+1294 NSKEDFVNPLV

-1313 EMCELTSKLQAA
+1313 EMCELSSKLQAA

>member
-10 ISRLQSD
+10 ISRLQSE

-45 NPDVTQ
+45 NPDVTK

-68 RKVLDVL
+68 RKVLEVL

-90 HRSRE
+90 LRSRE
-95 LGEIASLRIDHQ
+95 LGEIASVRIDHQ
-107 GELQRFQREID
+107 QELQRFQREID
-118 QLRDQNAALEM
+118 QLRDQNAAMEI
-129 QLRARGVVLT
+129 Q
-139 PPPRF
+139 
-144 SWKMRS
+144 MRS
-150 VEVRQKSSGD
+150 VEFREKTSGD
-160 LHRNTVESL
+160 SHRNTMESL
-169 SHDKSD
+169 SQDKND

-180 RKMSTEIEVVRAEKE
+180 RKLSTEIEVVRAERE
-195 SIIAQKVALENKVRQ
+195 SVVAQKVTFENKVRQ
-210 LEHDMNEKMDKF
+210 LECDIEEKVNKF
-222 EGIIRELGEARK
+222 ESIIREFGEAK
-234 FLQQYEV
+234 KLLQQYEV
-241 KTRQLTK
+241 KTQKLTK
-248 ETEFKN
+248 ENEFKN
-254 KELETI
+254 KELETV

-273 LTEHSSQQ
+273 LTDHSSQQ
-281 AEVIRQLQS
+281 ADLIRQLQS
-290 LQQDTQ
+290 LQHDTQ

-306 SMETNSLQDM
+306 CMETNSLQDM

-321 NRYEAAKKTQSEMRQ
+321 NRYESAKKAQSEMRQ
-336 EIHNVRK
+336 DVHNLRK

-357 KVDGYHR
+357 KVDGYQR
-364 RQRSHSPGT
+364 RQRSRSPGT

-387 IKVRGMQREL
+387 IKIRGMQREI
-397 NLLREELEDKDRLI
+397 NLLKDELEDKDRLI
-411 ERLEEENEK
+411 ERLEQENDK
-420 VNIEFDVSGLN
+420 LNIEFDVSGLN
-431 KRGRTHST
+431 RRERTHST

-452 KSSTREDYSRSRSLS
+452 KSSSRGEQSRSRSLS
-467 PVRKVKEGPAPR
+467 PVRRVKDGPPPR
-479 QGDLRHRLV
+479 QGDLRHRLL

-512 KAHAKRLDR
+512 KAHSKRLDR

-538 YEDENSNKMERGR
+538 YEDENSNKSERGR
-551 KKKRADPRELRQEN
+551 KKKRTDSRELRQEN
-565 SDKVWNELAVYKAEN
+565 SDKVWNELAVFKTEN

-596 LKVQASQDAATL
+596 LRVQASQDAATL
-608 HELKVAVEQEREN
+608 HELKVALEQEKES
-621 RQYDKKKT
+621 RQYDKKKS
-629 EYQTQEKSDLQAE
+629 EYQSQERSDLQSE
-642 LTLTKSE
+642 LTLTRSE
-649 VQSKSIRLDKVE
+649 VQSKSIRLDKLE
-661 RELRETR
+661 RDFRELQN
-668 SEKEVLQEERRNLK
+668 EKEGLLEERRNLR
-682 SEILEMKQA
+682 SEITELKQG

-712 LEEEKLAKQF
+712 LEEEKLTKQF
-722 QAVKEKMY
+722 QAAKEKLSSKQ
-730 TKPVRPTARSRRLES
+730 TKPSGISRRAETKNKS
-745 RNNNRAAKRYQKALN
+745 RAAHRYQKALN
-760 RSIEKMRSVFHDFE
+760 KSIEKMRSVFNNFE
-774 DEGWEELPESEEIEE
+774 EEGWEEIPESEEIDE

-796 GQAIVDMSQS
+796 GQAIVDLSQCH
-806 QTPPPSDE
+806 TPQHSDE
-814 SMDNRHTIKQNL
+814 SLDHRNTIKRSM
-826 RPLSFKMS
+826 RPLSFKMAFL
-834 SVRNRRGGIRN
+834 RNRRVGIRN
-845 VHSRNRGVSRL
+845 VHSRNRGNSRA
-856 HKAKMDD
+856 H
-863 GIKRAMQKEVGTSS
+863 AMKVADSNRRVTHREFGTSPI
-877 SKPAVQDFSPSPK
+877 KPAVQEFSPSPR

-915 QRVGYLTQQVGSLSF
+915 QRVGYLTQQ
-930 TITTLRDSRATAVK
+930 ITTLRESRGSAVK
-944 ALEQQKE
+944 ALEHQKE

-969 AKQNMQ
+969 AKQNVQ

-988 ASLEAQV
+988 ASLEAQLG
-995 VEENRHTTATD
+995 EENRHTNATD

-1023 SNELCRQSNQV
+1023 SNELCRQSNQA

-1047 VRSLQ
+1047 IRGLQ
-1052 ERMSRLERDNNQKR
+1052 ERLSRLERDNNQKR

-1075 LKLAQTNAKSEQS
+1075 LKLAQTNAKSEQN

-1093 ETRIKLVQDTC
+1093 ETRIKLVQDTS

-1126 EYEERFLKINNE
+1126 DYEERFLKVNTE

-1144 HFVESQTR
+1144 HFIESQTR

-1171 RGLASQSEVAI
+1171 RGLANQSETAI
-1182 EAAQRK
+1182 EAAQKK
-1188 LSEAYYTIEQYQQF
+1188 LSEAYYGIQQYQLF
-1202 VKCLGQE
+1202 VKSLGQE
-1209 FIKRLNQSR
+1209 LIKRLNQSR

-1229 KDIRQS
+1229 KESKQS
-1235 QANASLQKAQAMA
+1235 QANASLQRAQAMA

-1255 QSDLEEIMS
+1255 QSDLEDIMS
-1264 ADGES
+1264 ADGDPE
-1269 DRMEED
+1269 RMEED
-1275 ISTDKRRDKRWS
+1275 ISTDKKRDRRWS

-1294 NSKEDFANPLV
+1294 NSKEDFVNPLV

-1313 EMCELTSKLQAA
+1313 EMCELSSKLQAA

>member
-10 ISRLQSD
+10 ISRLQSE
-17 NRILS
+17 NRILQ

-68 RKVLDVL
+68 RKVLEVL
-75 QLKDDKIEELQTLLT
+75 QMKDDKIEELQTLLT
-90 HRSRE
+90 HRSQE
-95 LGEIASLRIDHQ
+95 LGEIASLKLDHQ
-107 GELQRFQREID
+107 EEFRRFQKEID

-129 QLRARGVVLT
+129 QLRAQGVVFT

-150 VEVRQKSSGD
+150 VEVREKSSGD
-160 LHRNTVESL
+160 LHRNTVENL
-169 SHDKSD
+169 SQDKSD

-195 SIIAQKVALENKVRQ
+195 SIIAQKVSLENKVRQ
-210 LEHDMNEKMDKF
+210 LERDIDEKVEKF
-222 EGIIRELGEARK
+222 EGIIRELGEAK
-234 FLQQYEV
+234 KLLQQYDI
-241 KTRQLTK
+241 KTQKLTK
-248 ETEFKN
+248 ENEFKN
-254 KELETI
+254 KELETV

-281 AEVIRQLQS
+281 ADLIRQLQS

-321 NRYEAAKKTQSEMRQ
+321 NRYEAAKKSQSEMRQ
-336 EIHNVRK
+336 EVHNLRK

-357 KVDGYHR
+357 KVDSYQR
-364 RQRSHSPGT
+364 RQRSRSPGT
-373 SGSFIDDRPSADLE
+373 SGSFIDEKPSSDLE
-387 IKVRGMQREL
+387 IKVRGMQREI
-397 NLLREELEDKDRLI
+397 NLLKDELEDKDRLI
-411 ERLEEENEK
+411 ERLEQENDK
-420 VNIEFDVSGLN
+420 LNIEFDVSGLN
-431 KRGRTHST
+431 KRERTHST

-452 KSSTREDYSRSRSLS
+452 KSSARGEHSRSRSLS
-467 PVRKVKEGPAPR
+467 PVRKVKEGPPVR
-479 QGDLRHRLV
+479 QGDLRHRLL

-521 LKSAQTDY
+521 LKSAQIDY

-551 KKKRADPRELRQEN
+551 KKKRADPRDLRQEN
-565 SDKVWNELAVYKAEN
+565 SDKVWNELAVYKNEN

-608 HELKVAVEQEREN
+608 HELKVALEQERES
-621 RQYDKKKT
+621 RKYDKKKAG
-629 EYQTQEKSDLQAE
+629 YQTQEKSDLQAE
-642 LTLTKSE
+642 LTLTRSE
-649 VQSKSIRLDKVE
+649 VQSKSVRLDKLE
-661 RELRETR
+661 RELRESQ
-668 SEKEVLQEERRNLK
+668 SEKEALLEERRNLK

-722 QAVKEKMY
+722 QAVKEKLS
-730 TKPVRPTARSRRLES
+730 TKQTRPRSRRAEV
-745 RNNNRAAKRYQKALN
+745 RNKSQASKRVDIAGEEYQKALN
-760 RSIEKMRSVFHDFE
+760 KSIEKMRSVFRDFE
-774 DEGWEELPESEEIEE
+774 DEGWEEIPESEEIDE

-796 GQAIVDMSQS
+796 GQTIVDISQS
-806 QTPPPSDE
+806 QTTPPSDE
-814 SMDNRHTIKQNL
+814 SMDHRHTIKRSL
-826 RPLSFKMS
+826 RPMSFKMS
-834 SVRNRRGGIRN
+834 SLRNRRGGIRN
-845 VHSRNRGVSRL
+845 LHHRNRGISRPYATRVTDNKKVTL
-856 HKAKMDD
+856 
-863 GIKRAMQKEVGTSS
+863 REVGTSPL
-877 SKPAVQDFSPSPK
+877 KATVQEFTPSPR

-897 EQRVQASNHLA
+897 EQRVQASNQLA

-915 QRVGYLTQQVGSLSF
+915 QRVGYLTQQ
-930 TITTLRDSRATAVK
+930 ITTLRESRGAAVK
-944 ALEQQKE
+944 GLEQQKE
-951 VNQQQQADLNLA
+951 VNQQLQADLNLA

-969 AKQNMQ
+969 AKQNIQ

-988 ASLEAQV
+988 ATLEAQI

-1023 SNELCRQSNQV
+1023 SNELCRQSNQA

-1040 NEQQHEQ
+1040 NEQQQEQ
-1047 VRSLQ
+1047 IRTLQ
-1052 ERMSRLERDNNQKR
+1052 EKISRVERDNNQKR

-1075 LKLAQTNAKSEQS
+1075 LKLAQTNAKSEQN

-1093 ETRIKLVQDTC
+1093 ETRIKLIQDTS

-1126 EYEERFLKINNE
+1126 EYEERFLKVNAE

-1144 HFVESQTR
+1144 HFLESQTR
-1152 RMELESAVGELEK
+1152 RMELESAVGDLEN

-1171 RGLASQSEVAI
+1171 RGLAAQSEAAI

-1188 LSEAYYTIEQYQQF
+1188 LSEAYYTIQQYQQF
-1202 VKCLGQE
+1202 VKSLGHE
-1209 FIKRLNQSR
+1209 LIKRLNQSR

-1229 KDIRQS
+1229 KESQQS
-1235 QANASLQKAQAMA
+1235 QVNASLQRAQAMA

-1255 QSDLEEIMS
+1255 QSDLEDIMS
-1264 ADGES
+1264 ADGDPE
-1269 DRMEED
+1269 RMEQD
-1275 ISTDKRRDKRWS
+1275 IDTDKKRDKRWS
-1287 KKCEKLL
+1287 KKCEKLM
-1294 NSKEDFANPLV
+1294 NTKEDFVSPLV

-1313 EMCELTSKLQAA
+1313 EMCELSSKLQAA

>member
-10 ISRLQSD
+10 ISRLRSE
-17 NRILS
+17 NRIVS

-45 NPDVTQ
+45 NPDVTK

-68 RKVLDVL
+68 RKVLEVL

-90 HRSRE
+90 LRSRE
-95 LGEIASLRIDHQ
+95 LGEIASVRIDHQ
-107 GELQRFQREID
+107 QELQRFQREID
-118 QLRDQNAALEM
+118 QLRDQNAAMEI
-129 QLRARGVVLT
+129 Q
-139 PPPRF
+139 
-144 SWKMRS
+144 MRS
-150 VEVRQKSSGD
+150 VEFREKTSGD
-160 LHRNTVESL
+160 SHRNTMESL
-169 SHDKSD
+169 SQDKND
-175 LEQKC
+175 LEQKY
-180 RKMSTEIEVVRAEKE
+180 RKLSTEIEVVRAERE
-195 SIIAQKVALENKVRQ
+195 SIIAQKVTFENKVRQ
-210 LEHDMNEKMDKF
+210 LECDIEEKVNKF
-222 EGIIRELGEARK
+222 ESIIREFGEAK
-234 FLQQYEV
+234 KLLQQYEV
-241 KTRQLTK
+241 KTQKLTK
-248 ETEFKN
+248 ENEFKN
-254 KELETI
+254 KELETV

-273 LTEHSSQQ
+273 LTDHSSQQ
-281 AEVIRQLQS
+281 ADLIRQLQS
-290 LQQDTQ
+290 LQHDTQ

-306 SMETNSLQDM
+306 CMETNSLQDM

-321 NRYEAAKKTQSEMRQ
+321 NRYESAKKAQSEMRQ
-336 EIHNVRK
+336 DVHNLRK
-343 ELLEKDSVIASLQG
+343 ELLEKDSIIASLQG
-357 KVDGYHR
+357 KVDGYQR
-364 RQRSHSPGT
+364 RQRSRSPGT

-387 IKVRGMQREL
+387 IKIRGMQREI
-397 NLLREELEDKDRLI
+397 NLLKDELEDKDRLI
-411 ERLEEENEK
+411 ERLEQENDK
-420 VNIEFDVSGLN
+420 LNIEFDVSGLN
-431 KRGRTHST
+431 RRERTHST

-452 KSSTREDYSRSRSLS
+452 KSSSRGEQSRSRSLS
-467 PVRKVKEGPAPR
+467 PVRRVKDGPPPR
-479 QGDLRHRLV
+479 QGDLRHRLL

-499 MLRLKNRELEELK
+499 MLKLKNRELEELK
-512 KAHAKRLDR
+512 KAHSKRLDR

-538 YEDENSNKMERGR
+538 YEDENSNKLERGR
-551 KKKRADPRELRQEN
+551 KKKRTDSRELRQEN
-565 SDKVWNELAVYKAEN
+565 SDKVWNELAVFKTEN
-580 RNLVVEKMS
+580 RSLVVEKMS

-596 LKVQASQDAATL
+596 LRVQASQDAATL
-608 HELKVAVEQEREN
+608 HELKVALEQERES
-621 RQYDKKKT
+621 RQYDKKKS
-629 EYQTQEKSDLQAE
+629 EYQNQEKSDLQSE

-649 VQSKSIRLDKVE
+649 VQSKSIRLDKLE
-661 RELRETR
+661 RDFRELQ
-668 SEKEVLQEERRNLK
+668 SEKEALLEERRNLR
-682 SEILEMKQA
+682 SEITELKQG

-712 LEEEKLAKQF
+712 LEEERLTKQF
-722 QAVKEKMY
+722 QAAKEKLSSKQ
-730 TKPVRPTARSRRLES
+730 TKPSGITRRAETKNKS
-745 RNNNRAAKRYQKALN
+745 RAAHRYQKALN
-760 RSIEKMRSVFHDFE
+760 KSIEKMRSVFNNFE
-774 DEGWEELPESEEIEE
+774 EEGWEEIPESEEIDE

-796 GQAIVDMSQS
+796 GQAIVDLSQCH
-806 QTPPPSDE
+806 TPPHSDE
-814 SMDNRHTIKQNL
+814 SMDHRHTIKRNL
-826 RPLSFKMS
+826 RPLSFKMAS
-834 SVRNRRGGIRN
+834 LRNRRVGIRN
-845 VHSRNRGVSRL
+845 VHSRNRGNSRAHSMKVADSNKGVSHR
-856 HKAKMDD
+856 
-863 GIKRAMQKEVGTSS
+863 EFGTSPI
-877 SKPAVQDFSPSPK
+877 KPAVQEFSPSPR

-915 QRVGYLTQQVGSLSF
+915 QRVGYLTQQ
-930 TITTLRDSRATAVK
+930 ITTLRESRGTAVK

-951 VNQQQQADLNLA
+951 MNQQQQADLNLA

-969 AKQNMQ
+969 AKQNIQ

-988 ASLEAQV
+988 ASLEAQL

-1023 SNELCRQSNQV
+1023 SNELCRQSNQA

-1047 VRSLQ
+1047 IRGLQ
-1052 ERMSRLERDNNQKR
+1052 ERVSRLERDNNQKR

-1075 LKLAQTNAKSEQS
+1075 LKLAQTNAKSEQN

-1093 ETRIKLVQDTC
+1093 ETRIKLVQDTS

-1126 EYEERFLKINNE
+1126 DYEERFLKVNTE

-1144 HFVESQTR
+1144 HFIESQTR

-1171 RGLASQSEVAI
+1171 RGLASQSETAI
-1182 EAAQRK
+1182 EAAQKK
-1188 LSEAYYTIEQYQQF
+1188 LSEAYYAIQQYQLF
-1202 VKCLGQE
+1202 VKSLGQE
-1209 FIKRLNQSR
+1209 LIKRLNQSR

-1229 KDIRQS
+1229 KESKQS
-1235 QANASLQKAQAMA
+1235 QVNASLQRAQAMA

-1255 QSDLEEIMS
+1255 QSDLEDIMS
-1264 ADGES
+1264 ADGDPE
-1269 DRMEED
+1269 RMEDD
-1275 ISTDKRRDKRWS
+1275 ISTDKKRDRRWS

-1294 NSKEDFANPLV
+1294 NSKEDFVNPLV

-1313 EMCELTSKLQAA
+1313 EMCELSSKLQAA

>member
-10 ISRLQSD
+10 ISRLQSE

-45 NPDVTQ
+45 NPDVTK

-68 RKVLDVL
+68 RKVLEVL

-90 HRSRE
+90 LRSRE
-95 LGEIASLRIDHQ
+95 LGEIASVRIDHQ
-107 GELQRFQREID
+107 QELQRFQREID
-118 QLRDQNAALEM
+118 QLRDQNAAMEI
-129 QLRARGVVLT
+129 Q
-139 PPPRF
+139 
-144 SWKMRS
+144 MRS
-150 VEVRQKSSGD
+150 VEFREKTSGD
-160 LHRNTVESL
+160 SHRNTMESL
-169 SHDKSD
+169 SQDKND

-180 RKMSTEIEVVRAEKE
+180 RKLSTEIEVVRAERE
-195 SIIAQKVALENKVRQ
+195 SIIAQKVTFENKVRQ
-210 LEHDMNEKMDKF
+210 LECDIEEKVNKF
-222 EGIIRELGEARK
+222 ESIIREFGEAK
-234 FLQQYEV
+234 KLLQQYEV
-241 KTRQLTK
+241 KTQKLTK
-248 ETEFKN
+248 ENEFKN
-254 KELETI
+254 KELETV

-273 LTEHSSQQ
+273 LTDHSSQQ
-281 AEVIRQLQS
+281 ADLIRQLQS
-290 LQQDTQ
+290 LQHDTQ

-306 SMETNSLQDM
+306 CMETNSLQDM

-321 NRYEAAKKTQSEMRQ
+321 NRYESAKKAQSEMRQ
-336 EIHNVRK
+336 DVHNLRK
-343 ELLEKDSVIASLQG
+343 ELLEKDSIIASLQG
-357 KVDGYHR
+357 KVDGYQR
-364 RQRSHSPGT
+364 RQRSRSPGT

-387 IKVRGMQREL
+387 IKIRGMQREI
-397 NLLREELEDKDRLI
+397 NLLKDELEDKDRLI
-411 ERLEEENEK
+411 ERLEQENDK
-420 VNIEFDVSGLN
+420 LNIEFDVSGLN
-431 KRGRTHST
+431 RRERTHST

-452 KSSTREDYSRSRSLS
+452 KSSSRGEQSRSRSLS
-467 PVRKVKEGPAPR
+467 PVRRVKDGPPPR
-479 QGDLRHRLV
+479 QGDLRHRLL

-499 MLRLKNRELEELK
+499 MLKLKNRELEELK
-512 KAHAKRLDR
+512 KAHSKRLDR

-538 YEDENSNKMERGR
+538 YEDENSNKLERGR
-551 KKKRADPRELRQEN
+551 KKKRTDSRELRQEN
-565 SDKVWNELAVYKAEN
+565 SDKVWNELAVFKTEN
-580 RNLVVEKMS
+580 RSLVVEKMS

-596 LKVQASQDAATL
+596 LRVQASQDAATL
-608 HELKVAVEQEREN
+608 HELKVALEQERES
-621 RQYDKKKT
+621 RQYDKKKS
-629 EYQTQEKSDLQAE
+629 EYQNQEKSDLQSE

-649 VQSKSIRLDKVE
+649 VQSKSIRLDKLE
-661 RELRETR
+661 RDFRELQ
-668 SEKEVLQEERRNLK
+668 SEKEALLEERRNLR
-682 SEILEMKQA
+682 SEITELKQG

-712 LEEEKLAKQF
+712 LEEERLTKQF
-722 QAVKEKMY
+722 QAAKEKLSSKQ
-730 TKPVRPTARSRRLES
+730 TKPSGITRRAETKNKS
-745 RNNNRAAKRYQKALN
+745 RAAHRYQKALN
-760 RSIEKMRSVFHDFE
+760 KSIEKMRSVFNNFE
-774 DEGWEELPESEEIEE
+774 EEGWEEIPESEEIDE

-796 GQAIVDMSQS
+796 GQAIVDLSQCH
-806 QTPPPSDE
+806 TPPHSDE
-814 SMDNRHTIKQNL
+814 SMDHRHTIKRNL
-826 RPLSFKMS
+826 RPLSFKMAS
-834 SVRNRRGGIRN
+834 IRNRRVGIRN
-845 VHSRNRGVSRL
+845 VHSRNRGNSRAHSMKVADSNKGVSHR
-856 HKAKMDD
+856 
-863 GIKRAMQKEVGTSS
+863 EFGTSPR
-877 SKPAVQDFSPSPK
+877 KPVVQEFSPSPR

-915 QRVGYLTQQVGSLSF
+915 QRVGYLTQQ
-930 TITTLRDSRATAVK
+930 ITTLRESRGTAVK

-951 VNQQQQADLNLA
+951 MNQQQQADLNLA

-969 AKQNMQ
+969 AKQNIQ

-988 ASLEAQV
+988 ASLEAQL

-1023 SNELCRQSNQV
+1023 SNELCRQSNQA

-1047 VRSLQ
+1047 IRGLQ
-1052 ERMSRLERDNNQKR
+1052 ERVSRLERDNNQKR

-1075 LKLAQTNAKSEQS
+1075 LKLAQTNAKSEQN

-1093 ETRIKLVQDTC
+1093 ETRIKLVQDTS

-1126 EYEERFLKINNE
+1126 DYEERFLKVNTE

-1144 HFVESQTR
+1144 HFIESQTR

-1171 RGLASQSEVAI
+1171 RGLASQSETAI
-1182 EAAQRK
+1182 EAAQKK
-1188 LSEAYYTIEQYQQF
+1188 LSEAYYAIQQYQLF
-1202 VKCLGQE
+1202 VKSLGQE
-1209 FIKRLNQSR
+1209 LIKRLNQSR

-1229 KDIRQS
+1229 KESKQS
-1235 QANASLQKAQAMA
+1235 QVNASLQRAQAMA

-1255 QSDLEEIMS
+1255 QSDLEDIMS
-1264 ADGES
+1264 ADGDPE
-1269 DRMEED
+1269 RMEDD
-1275 ISTDKRRDKRWS
+1275 ISTDKKRDRRWS

-1294 NSKEDFANPLV
+1294 NSKEDFVNPLV

-1313 EMCELTSKLQAA
+1313 EMCELSSKLQAA

>member
-10 ISRLQSD
+10 ISRLQSE

-45 NPDVTQ
+45 NPDVTKT
-51 AISLV
+51 ISLV

-68 RKVLDVL
+68 RKVLEVL

-90 HRSRE
+90 LRSRE
-95 LGEIASLRIDHQ
+95 LGEIASVRIDHQ
-107 GELQRFQREID
+107 QELQRFQREID
-118 QLRDQNAALEM
+118 QLRDQNAAMEI
-129 QLRARGVVLT
+129 Q
-139 PPPRF
+139 
-144 SWKMRS
+144 MRS
-150 VEVRQKSSGD
+150 VEFREKTSGD
-160 LHRNTVESL
+160 SHRNTMESL
-169 SHDKSD
+169 SQDKND

-180 RKMSTEIEVVRAEKE
+180 RKLSTEIEVVRAERE
-195 SIIAQKVALENKVRQ
+195 SIIAQKVTFENKVRQ
-210 LEHDMNEKMDKF
+210 LECDIEEKVNKF
-222 EGIIRELGEARK
+222 ESIIREFGEAK
-234 FLQQYEV
+234 KLLQQYEV
-241 KTRQLTK
+241 KTQKLTK
-248 ETEFKN
+248 ENEFKN
-254 KELETI
+254 KELETV

-273 LTEHSSQQ
+273 LTDHSSQQ
-281 AEVIRQLQS
+281 ADLIRQLQS
-290 LQQDTQ
+290 LQHDTQ

-306 SMETNSLQDM
+306 CMETNSLQDM

-321 NRYEAAKKTQSEMRQ
+321 NRYESAKKAQSEMRQ
-336 EIHNVRK
+336 DVHNLRK
-343 ELLEKDSVIASLQG
+343 ELLEKDSIIASLQG
-357 KVDGYHR
+357 KVDGYQR
-364 RQRSHSPGT
+364 RQRSRSPGT

-387 IKVRGMQREL
+387 IKIRGMQREI
-397 NLLREELEDKDRLI
+397 NLLKDELEDKDRLI
-411 ERLEEENEK
+411 ERLEQENDK
-420 VNIEFDVSGLN
+420 LNIEFDVSGLN
-431 KRGRTHST
+431 RRERTHST

-452 KSSTREDYSRSRSLS
+452 KSSSRGEQSRSRSLS
-467 PVRKVKEGPAPR
+467 PVRRVKDGPPPR
-479 QGDLRHRLV
+479 QGDLRHRLL

-499 MLRLKNRELEELK
+499 MLKLKNRELEELK
-512 KAHAKRLDR
+512 KAHSKRLDR

-538 YEDENSNKMERGR
+538 YEDENSNKLERGR
-551 KKKRADPRELRQEN
+551 KKKRTDSRELRQEN
-565 SDKVWNELAVYKAEN
+565 SDKVWNELAVFKTEN
-580 RNLVVEKMS
+580 RSLVVEKMS

-596 LKVQASQDAATL
+596 LRVQASQDAATL
-608 HELKVAVEQEREN
+608 HELKVALEQERES
-621 RQYDKKKT
+621 RQYDKKKS
-629 EYQTQEKSDLQAE
+629 EYQNQEKSDLQSE

-649 VQSKSIRLDKVE
+649 VQSKSIRLDKLE
-661 RELRETR
+661 RDFRELQ
-668 SEKEVLQEERRNLK
+668 SEKEALLEERRNLR
-682 SEILEMKQA
+682 SEITELKQG

-712 LEEEKLAKQF
+712 LEEERLTKQF
-722 QAVKEKMY
+722 QAAKEKLSSKQ
-730 TKPVRPTARSRRLES
+730 TKPSGITRRAETKNKS
-745 RNNNRAAKRYQKALN
+745 RAAHRYQKALN
-760 RSIEKMRSVFHDFE
+760 KSIEKMRSVFNNFE
-774 DEGWEELPESEEIEE
+774 EEGWEEIPESEEIDE

-796 GQAIVDMSQS
+796 GQAIVDLSQCH
-806 QTPPPSDE
+806 TPPHSDE
-814 SMDNRHTIKQNL
+814 SMDHRHTIKRNL
-826 RPLSFKMS
+826 RPLSFKMAS
-834 SVRNRRGGIRN
+834 IRNRRVGIRN
-845 VHSRNRGVSRL
+845 VHSRNRGNSRAHSMKVADSNKGVSHR
-856 HKAKMDD
+856 
-863 GIKRAMQKEVGTSS
+863 EFGTSPI
-877 SKPAVQDFSPSPK
+877 KPAVQEFSPSPR

-915 QRVGYLTQQVGSLSF
+915 QRVGYLTQQ
-930 TITTLRDSRATAVK
+930 ITTLRESRGTAVK

-951 VNQQQQADLNLA
+951 MNQQQQADLNLA

-969 AKQNMQ
+969 AKQNIQ

-988 ASLEAQV
+988 ASLEAQL

-1023 SNELCRQSNQV
+1023 SNELCRQSNQA

-1047 VRSLQ
+1047 IRGLQ
-1052 ERMSRLERDNNQKR
+1052 ERVSRLERDNNQKR

-1075 LKLAQTNAKSEQS
+1075 LKLAQTNAKSEQN

-1093 ETRIKLVQDTC
+1093 ETRIKLVQDTS

-1126 EYEERFLKINNE
+1126 DYEERFLKVNTE

-1144 HFVESQTR
+1144 HFIESQTR

-1171 RGLASQSEVAI
+1171 RGLASQSETAI
-1182 EAAQRK
+1182 EAAQKK
-1188 LSEAYYTIEQYQQF
+1188 LSEAYYAIQQYQLF
-1202 VKCLGQE
+1202 VKSLGQE
-1209 FIKRLNQSR
+1209 LIKRLNQSR

-1229 KDIRQS
+1229 KESKQS
-1235 QANASLQKAQAMA
+1235 QVNASLQRAQAMA

-1255 QSDLEEIMS
+1255 QSDLEDIMS
-1264 ADGES
+1264 ADGDPE
-1269 DRMEED
+1269 RMEND
-1275 ISTDKRRDKRWS
+1275 ISTDKKRDRRWS

-1294 NSKEDFANPLV
+1294 NSKEDFVNPLV

-1313 EMCELTSKLQAA
+1313 EMCELSSKLQAA

>member
-10 ISRLQSD
+10 ISRLQSE

-45 NPDVTQ
+45 NPDVTK

-68 RKVLDVL
+68 RKVLEVL

-90 HRSRE
+90 LRSRE
-95 LGEIASLRIDHQ
+95 LGEIASVRIDHQ
-107 GELQRFQREID
+107 QELQRFQREID
-118 QLRDQNAALEM
+118 QLRDQNAAMEI
-129 QLRARGVVLT
+129 Q
-139 PPPRF
+139 
-144 SWKMRS
+144 MRS
-150 VEVRQKSSGD
+150 VEFREKTSGD
-160 LHRNTVESL
+160 SHRNTMESL
-169 SHDKSD
+169 SQDKND

-180 RKMSTEIEVVRAEKE
+180 RKLSTEIEVVRAERE
-195 SIIAQKVALENKVRQ
+195 SIIAQKVTFENKVRQ
-210 LEHDMNEKMDKF
+210 LECDIEEKVNKF
-222 EGIIRELGEARK
+222 ESIIREFGEAK
-234 FLQQYEV
+234 KLLQQYEV
-241 KTRQLTK
+241 KTQKLTK
-248 ETEFKN
+248 ENEFKN
-254 KELETI
+254 KELETV

-273 LTEHSSQQ
+273 LTDHSSQQ
-281 AEVIRQLQS
+281 ADLIRQLQS
-290 LQQDTQ
+290 LQHDTQ

-306 SMETNSLQDM
+306 CMETNSLQDM

-321 NRYEAAKKTQSEMRQ
+321 NRYESAKKAQSEMRQ
-336 EIHNVRK
+336 DVHNLRK
-343 ELLEKDSVIASLQG
+343 ELLEKDSIIASLQG
-357 KVDGYHR
+357 KVDGYQR
-364 RQRSHSPGT
+364 RQRSRSPGT

-387 IKVRGMQREL
+387 IKIRGMQREI
-397 NLLREELEDKDRLI
+397 NLLKDELEDKDRLI
-411 ERLEEENEK
+411 ERLEQENDK
-420 VNIEFDVSGLN
+420 LNIEFDVSGLN
-431 KRGRTHST
+431 RRERTHST

-452 KSSTREDYSRSRSLS
+452 KSSSRGEQSRSRSLS
-467 PVRKVKEGPAPR
+467 PVRRVKDGPPPR
-479 QGDLRHRLV
+479 QGDLRHRLL

-499 MLRLKNRELEELK
+499 MLKLKNRELEELK
-512 KAHAKRLDR
+512 KAHSKRLDR

-538 YEDENSNKMERGR
+538 YEDENSNKLERGR
-551 KKKRADPRELRQEN
+551 KKKRTDSRELRQEN
-565 SDKVWNELAVYKAEN
+565 SDKVWNELAVFKTEN
-580 RNLVVEKMS
+580 RSLVVEKMS

-596 LKVQASQDAATL
+596 LRVQASQDAATL
-608 HELKVAVEQEREN
+608 HELKVALEQERES
-621 RQYDKKKT
+621 RQYDKKKS
-629 EYQTQEKSDLQAE
+629 EYQNQEKSDLQSE

-649 VQSKSIRLDKVE
+649 VQSKSIRLDKLE
-661 RELRETR
+661 RDFRELQ
-668 SEKEVLQEERRNLK
+668 SEKEALLEERRNLR
-682 SEILEMKQA
+682 SEITELKQG

-712 LEEEKLAKQF
+712 LEEERLTKQF
-722 QAVKEKMY
+722 QAAKEKLSSKQ
-730 TKPVRPTARSRRLES
+730 TKPSGITRRAETKNKS
-745 RNNNRAAKRYQKALN
+745 RAAHRYQKALN
-760 RSIEKMRSVFHDFE
+760 KSIEKMRSVFNNFE
-774 DEGWEELPESEEIEE
+774 EEGWEEIPESESIDE

-796 GQAIVDMSQS
+796 GQAIVDLSQCH
-806 QTPPPSDE
+806 TPPHSDE
-814 SMDNRHTIKQNL
+814 SMDHRHTIKRNL
-826 RPLSFKMS
+826 RPLSFKMAS
-834 SVRNRRGGIRN
+834 LRNRRVGIRN
-845 VHSRNRGVSRL
+845 VHSRNRGNSRAHSMKVADSNKGVSHR
-856 HKAKMDD
+856 
-863 GIKRAMQKEVGTSS
+863 EFGTSPR
-877 SKPAVQDFSPSPK
+877 KPAVKEFSPSPR

-915 QRVGYLTQQVGSLSF
+915 QRVGYLTQQ
-930 TITTLRDSRATAVK
+930 ITTLRESRGTAVK

-951 VNQQQQADLNLA
+951 MNQQQQADLNLA

-969 AKQNMQ
+969 AKQNIQ

-988 ASLEAQV
+988 ASLEAQL

-1023 SNELCRQSNQV
+1023 SNELCRQSNQA

-1047 VRSLQ
+1047 IRGLQ
-1052 ERMSRLERDNNQKR
+1052 ERVSRLERDNNQKR

-1075 LKLAQTNAKSEQS
+1075 LKLAQTNAKSEQN

-1093 ETRIKLVQDTC
+1093 ETRIKLVQDTS

-1126 EYEERFLKINNE
+1126 DYEERFLKVNTE

-1144 HFVESQTR
+1144 HFIESQTR

-1171 RGLASQSEVAI
+1171 RGLASQSETAI
-1182 EAAQRK
+1182 EAAQKK
-1188 LSEAYYTIEQYQQF
+1188 LSEAYYAIQQYQLF
-1202 VKCLGQE
+1202 VKSLGQE
-1209 FIKRLNQSR
+1209 LIKRLNQSR
-1218 FHLKETLSHRE
+1218 FHLKETLCHRE
-1229 KDIRQS
+1229 KESKQS
-1235 QANASLQKAQAMA
+1235 QANASLQRAQAMA

-1255 QSDLEEIMS
+1255 QSDLEDIMS
-1264 ADGES
+1264 ADGDPE
-1269 DRMEED
+1269 RMEDD
-1275 ISTDKRRDKRWS
+1275 ISTDKKRDRRWS

-1294 NSKEDFANPLV
+1294 NSKEDFVNPLV
-1305 DLFVQKME
+1305 DLFVQKIE
-1313 EMCELTSKLQAA
+1313 EMCELSSKLQAA

>member
-10 ISRLQSD
+10 ISRLQSE
-17 NRILS
+17 NRIVS

-45 NPDVTQ
+45 NPDVTK

-68 RKVLDVL
+68 RKVLEVL

-90 HRSRE
+90 LRSRE
-95 LGEIASLRIDHQ
+95 LGEIASVRIDHQ
-107 GELQRFQREID
+107 QELQRFQREID
-118 QLRDQNAALEM
+118 QLRDQNAAMEI
-129 QLRARGVVLT
+129 Q
-139 PPPRF
+139 
-144 SWKMRS
+144 MRS
-150 VEVRQKSSGD
+150 VEFREKTSGD
-160 LHRNTVESL
+160 SHRNTMESL
-169 SHDKSD
+169 SQDKND

-180 RKMSTEIEVVRAEKE
+180 RKLSTEIEVVRAERE
-195 SIIAQKVALENKVRQ
+195 SIIAQKVTFENKVRQ
-210 LEHDMNEKMDKF
+210 LECDIEEKVNKF
-222 EGIIRELGEARK
+222 ESIIREFGEAK
-234 FLQQYEV
+234 KLLQQYEV
-241 KTRQLTK
+241 KTQKLTK
-248 ETEFKN
+248 ENEFKN
-254 KELETI
+254 KELETV

-273 LTEHSSQQ
+273 LTDHSSQQ
-281 AEVIRQLQS
+281 ADLIRQLQS
-290 LQQDTQ
+290 LQHDTQ

-306 SMETNSLQDM
+306 CMETNSLQDM

-321 NRYEAAKKTQSEMRQ
+321 NRYESAKKAQSEMRQ
-336 EIHNVRK
+336 DVHNLRK
-343 ELLEKDSVIASLQG
+343 ELLEKDSIIASLQG
-357 KVDGYHR
+357 KVDGYQR
-364 RQRSHSPGT
+364 RQRSRSPGT

-387 IKVRGMQREL
+387 IKIRGMQREI
-397 NLLREELEDKDRLI
+397 NLLKDELEDKDRLI
-411 ERLEEENEK
+411 ERLEQENDK
-420 VNIEFDVSGLN
+420 LNIEFDVSGLN
-431 KRGRTHST
+431 RRERTHST

-452 KSSTREDYSRSRSLS
+452 KSSSRGEQSRSRSLS
-467 PVRKVKEGPAPR
+467 PVRRVKDGPPPR
-479 QGDLRHRLV
+479 QGDLRHRLL

-499 MLRLKNRELEELK
+499 MLKLKNRELEELK
-512 KAHAKRLDR
+512 KAHSKRLDR

-538 YEDENSNKMERGR
+538 YEDENSNKLERGR
-551 KKKRADPRELRQEN
+551 KKKRTDSRELRQEN
-565 SDKVWNELAVYKAEN
+565 SDKVWNELAVFKTEN
-580 RNLVVEKMS
+580 RSLVVEKMS

-596 LKVQASQDAATL
+596 LRVQASQDAATL
-608 HELKVAVEQEREN
+608 HELKVALEQERES
-621 RQYDKKKT
+621 RQYDKKKS
-629 EYQTQEKSDLQAE
+629 EYQNQEKSDLQSE

-649 VQSKSIRLDKVE
+649 VQSKSIRLDKLE
-661 RELRETR
+661 RDFRELQ
-668 SEKEVLQEERRNLK
+668 SEKEALLEERRNLR
-682 SEILEMKQA
+682 SEITELKQG

-712 LEEEKLAKQF
+712 LEEERLTKQF
-722 QAVKEKMY
+722 QAAKEKLSSKQ
-730 TKPVRPTARSRRLES
+730 TKPSGITRRAETKNKS
-745 RNNNRAAKRYQKALN
+745 RAAHRYQKALN
-760 RSIEKMRSVFHDFE
+760 KSIEKMRSVFNNFE
-774 DEGWEELPESEEIEE
+774 EEGWEEIPESESIDE

-796 GQAIVDMSQS
+796 GQAIVDLSQCH
-806 QTPPPSDE
+806 TPPHSDE
-814 SMDNRHTIKQNL
+814 SMDHRHTIKRNL
-826 RPLSFKMS
+826 RPLSFKMAS
-834 SVRNRRGGIRN
+834 LRNRRVGIRN
-845 VHSRNRGVSRL
+845 VHSRNRGNSRAHSMKVADSNKGVSHR
-856 HKAKMDD
+856 
-863 GIKRAMQKEVGTSS
+863 EFGTSPI
-877 SKPAVQDFSPSPK
+877 KPAVQEFSPSPR

-915 QRVGYLTQQVGSLSF
+915 QRVGYLTQQ
-930 TITTLRDSRATAVK
+930 ITTLRESRGTAVK

-951 VNQQQQADLNLA
+951 MNQQQQADLNLA

-969 AKQNMQ
+969 AKQNIQ

-988 ASLEAQV
+988 ASLEAQL

-1023 SNELCRQSNQV
+1023 SNELCRQSNQA

-1047 VRSLQ
+1047 IRGLQ
-1052 ERMSRLERDNNQKR
+1052 ERVSRLERDNNQKR

-1075 LKLAQTNAKSEQS
+1075 LKLAQTNAKSEQN

-1093 ETRIKLVQDTC
+1093 ETRIKLVQDTS

-1126 EYEERFLKINNE
+1126 DYEERFLKVNTE

-1144 HFVESQTR
+1144 HFIESQTR

-1171 RGLASQSEVAI
+1171 RGLASQSETAI
-1182 EAAQRK
+1182 EAAQKK
-1188 LSEAYYTIEQYQQF
+1188 LSEAYYAIQQYQLF
-1202 VKCLGQE
+1202 VKSLGQE
-1209 FIKRLNQSR
+1209 LIKRLNQSR

-1229 KDIRQS
+1229 KESKQS
-1235 QANASLQKAQAMA
+1235 QVNASLQRAQAMA

-1255 QSDLEEIMS
+1255 QSDLEDIMS
-1264 ADGES
+1264 ADGDPE
-1269 DRMEED
+1269 RMEDD
-1275 ISTDKRRDKRWS
+1275 ISTDKKRDRRWS

-1294 NSKEDFANPLV
+1294 NSKEDFVNPLV

-1313 EMCELTSKLQAA
+1313 EMCELSSKLQAA

>member
-10 ISRLQSD
+10 ISRLQSE
-17 NRILS
+17 NRILQ

-68 RKVLDVL
+68 RKVLEVL
-75 QLKDDKIEELQTLLT
+75 QMKDDKIEELQTLLT
-90 HRSRE
+90 HRSQE
-95 LGEIASLRIDHQ
+95 LGEIASLKLDHQ
-107 GELQRFQREID
+107 EEFRRFQKEID

-129 QLRARGVVLT
+129 Q
-139 PPPRF
+139 
-144 SWKMRS
+144 MRS
-150 VEVRQKSSGD
+150 VEVREKSSGD
-160 LHRNTVESL
+160 LHRNTVENL
-169 SHDKSD
+169 SQDKSD

-195 SIIAQKVALENKVRQ
+195 SIIAQKVSLENKVRQ
-210 LEHDMNEKMDKF
+210 LERDIDEKVEKF
-222 EGIIRELGEARK
+222 EGIIRELGEAK
-234 FLQQYEV
+234 KLLQQYDI
-241 KTRQLTK
+241 KTQKLTK
-248 ETEFKN
+248 ENEFKN
-254 KELETI
+254 KELETV

-281 AEVIRQLQS
+281 ADLIRQLQS

-321 NRYEAAKKTQSEMRQ
+321 NRYEAAKKSQSEMRQ
-336 EIHNVRK
+336 EVHNLRK

-357 KVDGYHR
+357 KVDSYQR
-364 RQRSHSPGT
+364 RQRSRSPGT
-373 SGSFIDDRPSADLE
+373 SGSFIDEKPSSDLE
-387 IKVRGMQREL
+387 IKVRGMQREI
-397 NLLREELEDKDRLI
+397 NLLKDELEDKDRLI
-411 ERLEEENEK
+411 ERLEQENDK
-420 VNIEFDVSGLN
+420 LNIEFDVSGLN
-431 KRGRTHST
+431 KRERTHST

-452 KSSTREDYSRSRSLS
+452 KSSARGEHSRSRSLS
-467 PVRKVKEGPAPR
+467 PVRKVKEGPPVR
-479 QGDLRHRLV
+479 QGDLRHRLL

-521 LKSAQTDY
+521 LKSAQIDY

-551 KKKRADPRELRQEN
+551 KKKRADPRDLRQEN
-565 SDKVWNELAVYKAEN
+565 SDKVWNELAVYKNEN

-608 HELKVAVEQEREN
+608 HELKVALEQERES
-621 RQYDKKKT
+621 RKYDKKKAG
-629 EYQTQEKSDLQAE
+629 YQTQEKSDLQAE
-642 LTLTKSE
+642 LTLTRSE
-649 VQSKSIRLDKVE
+649 VQSKSVRLDKLE
-661 RELRETR
+661 RELRESQ
-668 SEKEVLQEERRNLK
+668 SEKEALLEERRNLK

-722 QAVKEKMY
+722 QAVKEKLS
-730 TKPVRPTARSRRLES
+730 TKQTRPRSRRAEV
-745 RNNNRAAKRYQKALN
+745 RNKSQASKRYQKALN
-760 RSIEKMRSVFHDFE
+760 KSIEKMRSVFRDFE
-774 DEGWEELPESEEIEE
+774 DEGWEEIPESEEIDE

-796 GQAIVDMSQS
+796 GQTIVDISQS
-806 QTPPPSDE
+806 QTTPPSDE
-814 SMDNRHTIKQNL
+814 SMDHRHTIKRSL
-826 RPLSFKMS
+826 RPMSFKMS
-834 SVRNRRGGIRN
+834 SLRNRRGGIRN
-845 VHSRNRGVSRL
+845 LHHRNRGISRPYATRVTDNKKVTL
-856 HKAKMDD
+856 
-863 GIKRAMQKEVGTSS
+863 REVGTSPL
-877 SKPAVQDFSPSPK
+877 KATVQEFTPSPR

-897 EQRVQASNHLA
+897 EQRVQASNQLA

-915 QRVGYLTQQVGSLSF
+915 QRVGYLTQQ
-930 TITTLRDSRATAVK
+930 ITTLRESRGAAVK
-944 ALEQQKE
+944 GLEQQKE
-951 VNQQQQADLNLA
+951 VNQQLQADLNLA

-969 AKQNMQ
+969 AKQNIQ

-988 ASLEAQV
+988 ATLEAQI

-1023 SNELCRQSNQV
+1023 SNELCRQSNQA

-1040 NEQQHEQ
+1040 NEQQQEQ
-1047 VRSLQ
+1047 IRTLQ
-1052 ERMSRLERDNNQKR
+1052 EKISRVERDNNQKR

-1075 LKLAQTNAKSEQS
+1075 LKLAQTNAKSEQN

-1093 ETRIKLVQDTC
+1093 ETRIKLIQDTS

-1126 EYEERFLKINNE
+1126 EYEERFLKVNAE

-1144 HFVESQTR
+1144 HFLESQTR
-1152 RMELESAVGELEK
+1152 RMELESAVGDLEN

-1171 RGLASQSEVAI
+1171 RGLAAQSEAAI

-1188 LSEAYYTIEQYQQF
+1188 LSEAYYTIQQYQQF
-1202 VKCLGQE
+1202 VKSLGHE
-1209 FIKRLNQSR
+1209 LIKRLNQSR

-1229 KDIRQS
+1229 KESQQS
-1235 QANASLQKAQAMA
+1235 QVNASLQRAQAMA

-1255 QSDLEEIMS
+1255 QSDLEDIMS
-1264 ADGES
+1264 ADGDPE
-1269 DRMEED
+1269 RMEQD
-1275 ISTDKRRDKRWS
+1275 IDTDKKRDKRWS
-1287 KKCEKLL
+1287 KKCEKLM
-1294 NSKEDFANPLV
+1294 NTKEDFVSPLV

-1313 EMCELTSKLQAA
+1313 EMCELSSKLQAA

>member
-10 ISRLQSD
+10 ISRLRSE
-17 NRILS
+17 NRIVS

-45 NPDVTQ
+45 NPDVTK

-68 RKVLDVL
+68 RKVLEVL

-90 HRSRE
+90 LRSRE
-95 LGEIASLRIDHQ
+95 LGEIASVRIDHQ
-107 GELQRFQREID
+107 QELQRFQREID
-118 QLRDQNAALEM
+118 QLRDQNAAMEI
-129 QLRARGVVLT
+129 Q
-139 PPPRF
+139 
-144 SWKMRS
+144 MRS
-150 VEVRQKSSGD
+150 VEFREKTSGD
-160 LHRNTVESL
+160 SHRNTMESL
-169 SHDKSD
+169 SQDKND

-180 RKMSTEIEVVRAEKE
+180 RKLSTEIEVVRAERE
-195 SIIAQKVALENKVRQ
+195 SIIAQKVTFENKVRQ
-210 LEHDMNEKMDKF
+210 LECDIEEKVNKF
-222 EGIIRELGEARK
+222 ESIIREFGEAK
-234 FLQQYEV
+234 KLLQQYEV
-241 KTRQLTK
+241 KTQKLTK
-248 ETEFKN
+248 ENEFKN
-254 KELETI
+254 KELETV

-273 LTEHSSQQ
+273 LTDHSSQQ
-281 AEVIRQLQS
+281 ADLIRQLQS
-290 LQQDTQ
+290 LQHDTQ

-306 SMETNSLQDM
+306 CMETNSLQDM

-321 NRYEAAKKTQSEMRQ
+321 NRYESAKKAQSEMRQ
-336 EIHNVRK
+336 DVHNLRK
-343 ELLEKDSVIASLQG
+343 ELLEKDSIIASLQG
-357 KVDGYHR
+357 KVDGYQR
-364 RQRSHSPGT
+364 RQRSRSPGT

-387 IKVRGMQREL
+387 IKIRGMQREI
-397 NLLREELEDKDRLI
+397 NLLKDELEDKDRLI
-411 ERLEEENEK
+411 ERLEQENDK
-420 VNIEFDVSGLN
+420 LNIEFDVSGLN
-431 KRGRTHST
+431 RRERTHST

-452 KSSTREDYSRSRSLS
+452 KSSSRGEQSRSRSLS
-467 PVRKVKEGPAPR
+467 PVRRVKDGPPPR
-479 QGDLRHRLV
+479 QGDLRHRLL

-499 MLRLKNRELEELK
+499 MLKLKNRELEELK
-512 KAHAKRLDR
+512 KAHSKRLDR

-538 YEDENSNKMERGR
+538 YEDENSNKLERGR
-551 KKKRADPRELRQEN
+551 KKKRTDSRELRQEN
-565 SDKVWNELAVYKAEN
+565 SDKVWNELAVFKTEN
-580 RNLVVEKMS
+580 RSLVVEKMS

-596 LKVQASQDAATL
+596 LRVQASQDAATL
-608 HELKVAVEQEREN
+608 HELKVALEQERES
-621 RQYDKKKT
+621 RQYDKKKS
-629 EYQTQEKSDLQAE
+629 EYQNQEKSDLQSE

-649 VQSKSIRLDKVE
+649 VQSKSIRLDKLE
-661 RELRETR
+661 RDFRELQ
-668 SEKEVLQEERRNLK
+668 SEKEALLEERRNLR
-682 SEILEMKQA
+682 SEITELKQG

-712 LEEEKLAKQF
+712 LEEERLTKQF
-722 QAVKEKMY
+722 QAAKEKLSSKQ
-730 TKPVRPTARSRRLES
+730 TKPSGITRRAETKNKS
-745 RNNNRAAKRYQKALN
+745 RAAHRYQKALN
-760 RSIEKMRSVFHDFE
+760 KSIEKMRSVFNNFE
-774 DEGWEELPESEEIEE
+774 EEGWEEIPESEEIDE

-796 GQAIVDMSQS
+796 GQAIVDLSQCH
-806 QTPPPSDE
+806 TPPHSDE
-814 SMDNRHTIKQNL
+814 SMDHRHTIKRNL
-826 RPLSFKMS
+826 RPLSFKMAS
-834 SVRNRRGGIRN
+834 LRNRRVGIRN
-845 VHSRNRGVSRL
+845 VHSRNRGNSRAHSMKVADSNKGVSHR
-856 HKAKMDD
+856 
-863 GIKRAMQKEVGTSS
+863 EFGTSPR
-877 SKPAVQDFSPSPK
+877 KPVVQEFSPSPR

-915 QRVGYLTQQVGSLSF
+915 QRVGYLTQQ
-930 TITTLRDSRATAVK
+930 ITTLRESRGTAVK

-951 VNQQQQADLNLA
+951 MNQQQQADLNLA

-969 AKQNMQ
+969 AKQNIQ

-988 ASLEAQV
+988 ASLEAQL

-1023 SNELCRQSNQV
+1023 SNELCRQSNQA

-1047 VRSLQ
+1047 IRGLQ
-1052 ERMSRLERDNNQKR
+1052 ERVSRLERDNNQKR

-1075 LKLAQTNAKSEQS
+1075 LKLAQTNAKSEQN

-1093 ETRIKLVQDTC
+1093 ETRIKLVQDTS

-1126 EYEERFLKINNE
+1126 DYEERFLKVNTE

-1144 HFVESQTR
+1144 HFIESQTR

-1171 RGLASQSEVAI
+1171 RGLASQSETAI
-1182 EAAQRK
+1182 EAAQKK
-1188 LSEAYYTIEQYQQF
+1188 LSEAYYAIQQYQLF
-1202 VKCLGQE
+1202 VKSLGQE
-1209 FIKRLNQSR
+1209 LIKRLNQSR

-1229 KDIRQS
+1229 KESKQS
-1235 QANASLQKAQAMA
+1235 QVNASLQRAQAMA

-1255 QSDLEEIMS
+1255 QSDLEDIMS
-1264 ADGES
+1264 ADGDPE
-1269 DRMEED
+1269 RMEND
-1275 ISTDKRRDKRWS
+1275 ISTDKKRDRRWS

-1294 NSKEDFANPLV
+1294 NSKEDFVNPLV

-1313 EMCELTSKLQAA
+1313 EMCELSSKLQAA